1 MNDDVTT
8 VSNAGDRHESS
19 ETETEWDKQI
29 KEDVGAGKLDDIARQ
44 VKEKYEEGRTK
55 PLP

>member
-8 VSNAGDRHESS
+8 VSNAGDRHKGS

-29 KEDVGAGKLDDIARQ
+29 KEDAGAGKLDDIARQ